1 MTKSKK
7 TLASVVVTL
16 ALGAGLAVFPSVA
29 ASASS
34 WPCDNNAASVGSY
47 NDRVRGTGSWIC
59 KSTSQTYTFGA
70 EVHVFHNYDFFPDV
84 EVFYGAWVLYWST
97 ASQAKSTI
105 RCDQGITAQY
115 FAEASMPGFYTSP
128 WKRSSTKIITS
139 CAGTGA

>member
-16 ALGAGLAVFPSVA
+16 AIGAGLAVLPSVA

-34 WPCDNNAASVGSY
+34 WPCDNNAASVGTY
-47 NDRVRGTGSWIC
+47 NSRVRGTGSWIC
-59 KSTSQTYTFGA
+59 KATSQTHTFGT
-70 EVHVFHNYDFFPDV
+70 EVHVFHNYAFLPDA
-84 EVFYGAWVLYWST
+84 EVFYGAWILYWST
-97 ASQAKSTI
+97 GSQAKSTI

-115 FAEASMPGFYTSP
+115 YAETSMPGYYGSP
-128 WKRSSTKIITS
+128 VVRSSTQIITS